1 MTHGEAGESDAP
13 VEAMPVSVTTPIT
26 LGQFLKAA
34 GLVSTGGEAKYLI
47 VSGLV
52 QVNDEVDI
60 RRGRKLYAGD
70 VVSTET
76 GTARVAAADPQ
87 AATSQPGPGSAQ
99 QGR

>member
-1 MTHGEAGESDAP
+1 MNYGEAGKSGAP
-13 VEAMPVSVTTPIT
+13 VEAAPVSVTTPIT

-52 QVNDEVDI
+52 RVNGEVDI
-60 RRGRKLYAGD
+60 RRGRKLFAGD
-70 VVSTET
+70 VVFTET
-76 GTARVAAADPQ
+76 GAARVVAAP
-87 AATSQPGPGSAQ
+87 PGAGLGSYP